1 MQQHNGDIQQQQPH
15 SLSLLKIPAPSL
27 STFSSKST
35 PVATTSSSNI
45 GGGGGDY
52 SIANC
57 NNSPQQQTLFT
68 TERLRQM
75 GVINWYGGFLRHL
88 PYRILQQILFANSQI
103 QEARHRFHAESSPV
117 IIFLLFPSTA
127 TAE

>member
-1 MQQHNGDIQQQQPH
+1 MAVAMRLHRQHPQQTVSCRKSSAATVDGDGHFSIASLSRMQQHNGDIQQQQPH

-35 PVATTSSSNI
+35 PLATTSSNI

-68 TERLRQM
+68 TERLSQM
-75 GVINWYGGFLRHL
+75 GVIN
-88 PYRILQQILFANSQI
+88 
-103 QEARHRFHAESSPV
+103 
-117 IIFLLFPSTA
+117 
-127 TAE
+127 